1 MGRRKGFKKDAGT
14 QCTRVIM
21 HIVTFFSFAGGTIA
35 FFFFSLAWSF
45 HYASSC
51 ISILAR
57 RGGERERWVSME
69 RGKGIRDWVCR
80 SGGIE
85 GAW

>member
-21 HIVTFFSFAGGTIA
+21 HIVTFFSFAGGGTIA
-35 FFFFSLAWSF
+35 FFFFRLLGLFIMLLLVFLSWPEE
-45 HYASSC
+45 
-51 ISILAR
+51 
-57 RGGERERWVSME
+57 GQRERSGSME